1 MNCMIGKLYL
11 QFYAAWIR
19 QVESGQNKWSD
30 DTTNI
35 ETPLLASAVRSRQN
49 RVSNKSASIVKP
61 PSILSMYHDSDVVN
75 FFLEYGFPL
84 SCEGSCS
91 GLSVEKNHAGAR
103 SHPDDMR
110 KYLEK
115 SALMCE
121 EGYFRSWVILDLSF
135 GVDGEDSVNSHICK
149 DLYLGNPIKVSYP
162 SVDSLVELIRRKGSA
177 FIRRKQLH
185 INALELLCV
194 MVCLKVWASVLEG
207 SKIVIYCDNSSS
219 VTVLNSGACRNA
231 FMQSCLREI
240 CFLTAS
246 HEFQVKGRHLSGEA
260 NRVADMLSRWD
271 MDPCISTEFLK
282 QARIN
287 SWTEI
292 KLDNDLFH
300 FTSPW

>member
-1 MNCMIGKLYL
+1 MMFLID
-11 QFYAAWIR
+11 
-19 QVESGQNKWSD
+19 WSSPD
-30 DTTNI
+30 C
-35 ETPLLASAVRSRQN
+35 V
-49 RVSNKSASIVKP
+49 
-61 PSILSMYHDSDVVN
+61 
-75 FFLEYGFPL
+75 L
-84 SCEGSCS
+84 SCDSTLVGC
-91 GLSVEKNHAGAR
+91 GGICNGR
-103 SHPDDMR
+103 
-110 KYLEK
+110 
-115 SALMCE
+115 
-121 EGYFRSWVILDLSF
+121 YFHTVF
-135 GVDGEDSVNSHICK
+135 
-149 DLYLGNPIKVSYP
+149 P
-162 SVDSLVELIRRKGSA
+162 A

-185 INALELLCV
+185 INALELLCI
-194 MVCLKVWASVLEG
+194 MACLKVWASVLEG

-240 CFLTAS
+240 CFLTAG

-292 KLDNDLFH
+292 ELDDDLFH